1 MIRKHLIVSLICI
14 ICTLV
19 LPIYAIDFDKS
30 KPQNTREIVATHT
43 LPYKQ
48 TDESTQTVKIY
59 MSETK
64 KVQKITLKE
73 YLVGVVLCEMDG
85 TFPNEALKAQ
95 IIASHT
101 MLEWRK
107 RENKDKNY
115 DITDDYTLDQGY
127 FTHEQRKNKYGAEC
141 NSLENRAGKLVDAV
155 HDKLI
160 YCDGEIICAVYHAIS
175 GGKTENAK
183 DIWGGQYKYLQ
194 SVDSAS
200 DIFEKN
206 YLTSVSVSKNE
217 FFKKL
222 NLKRKDKISITNIKK
237 TGSKS
242 VKTININGKK
252 FTGEKIRS
260 IFSLRSM
267 NFDITVEKNNV
278 IFTVRGYGHGV
289 GMSQRGAAALANK
302 GKGFEQILLYYYK
315 NCEIKP

>member
-1 MIRKHLIVSLICI
+1 MIRKHLIVSLICV

-19 LPIYAIDFDKS
+19 LPIYAIDFDKPPS
-30 KPQNTREIVATHT
+30 ATLEKVAA
-43 LPYKQ
+43 
-48 TDESTQTVKIY
+48 TDANFRKKAPSETQTVKIY
-59 MSETK
+59 LSESK
-64 KVQKITLKE
+64 RIKKITLRE
-73 YLVGVVLCEMDG
+73 YLIGVVLCEMDG
-85 TFPNEALKAQ
+85 TFPDEALKAQ

-115 DITDDYTLDQGY
+115 DITDDYKIDQGY
-127 FTHEQRKNKYGAEC
+127 FTHKQRANKYSDEC
-141 NSLENRAGKLVDAV
+141 ASLEKRAGKLVDAV
-155 HDKLI
+155 RDKLI

-183 DIWGGQYKYLQ
+183 DIWGGEYKYLQ

-206 YLTSVSVSKNE
+206 YLTSVSVRKSE

-222 NLKRKDKISITNIKK
+222 KLKKSTKISLTNINK
-237 TGSKS
+237 TGSGS
-242 VKTININGKK
+242 VRSIKINGKK
-252 FTGEKIRS
+252 FTGETIRS
-260 IFSLRSM
+260 AFSLRSM
-267 NFDITVEKNNV
+267 NFDITVENKSV
-278 IFTVRGYGHGV
+278 LFTVRGYGHGV

>member
-19 LPIYAIDFDKS
+19 LPIYAIDFDKTN
-30 KPQNTREIVATHT
+30 PQNTREIVATHT
-43 LPYKQ
+43 LTYKH

-64 KVQKITLKE
+64 KVQKISLKE

-115 DITDDYTLDQGY
+115 DITDDYTVDQGY

-141 NSLENRAGKLVDAV
+141 NSLEKRAEKLVDAV

-160 YCDGEIICAVYHAIS
+160 YCDGEIICAVYHADTGAHGHAMGYNYNGRLRSAEVLHREDGSFKLIRRAE
-175 GGKTENAK
+175 TAK
-183 DIWGGQYKYLQ
+183 DYFATLD
-194 SVDSAS
+194 VD
-200 DIFEKN
+200 
-206 YLTSVSVSKNE
+206 
-217 FFKKL
+217 
-222 NLKRKDKISITNIKK
+222 
-237 TGSKS
+237 
-242 VKTININGKK
+242 
-252 FTGEKIRS
+252 GELGI
-260 IFSLRSM
+260 
-267 NFDITVEKNNV
+267 
-278 IFTVRGYGHGV
+278 
-289 GMSQRGAAALANK
+289 
-302 GKGFEQILLYYYK
+302 
-315 NCEIKP
+315 